1 MSNFFGFLWLIISV
15 AFWVTIIILIVNRAR
30 KKETS
35 FTWKTPLILF
45 VVGVFCLFIGVITA
59 TSDSNSDK
67 DTAASSSSSSQ
78 ATKKSSSVDQS
89 SLSSSKAKDSSEKA
103 ESISR
108 EASESSAS
116 SEEAASESAASASKA
131 ASESA
136 ASASK
141 AASKASSEAAEK
153 DPNSYNTGITYD
165 QIARSPEDYKGKK
178 MQFTGRVIQVM
189 EDDDETEIRLAVDGN
204 SDNIILVGFNP
215 DILSGSRVLE
225 DDLVTISG
233 ESVGTISYKSTMAG
247 KITVPAIAANI
258 INDQGKASD
267 DYGY

>member
-45 VVGVFCLFIGVITA
+45 VVGVLCLFIGVITA

-67 DTAASSSSSSQ
+67 DTAASSSSSR
-78 ATKKSSSVDQS
+78 SVDQS

>member
-45 VVGVFCLFIGVITA
+45 VVGVLCLFIGVITA
-59 TSDSNSDK
+59 TSDSNYDK

-108 EASESSAS
+108 E
-116 SEEAASESAASASKA
+116 
-131 ASESA
+131 
-136 ASASK
+136 
-141 AASKASSEAAEK
+141 ASSEAAEK

>member
-1 MSNFFGFLWLIISV
+1 MCYVYLLV
-15 AFWVTIIILIVNRAR
+15 LLLLQAILILIRIQLQAVPHLVKQQKRVHQLINLACRQAKQKILLKKPNR
-30 KKETS
+30 
-35 FTWKTPLILF
+35 FL
-45 VVGVFCLFIGVITA
+45 
-59 TSDSNSDK
+59 
-67 DTAASSSSSSQ
+67 
-78 ATKKSSSVDQS
+78 
-89 SLSSSKAKDSSEKA
+89 EK
-103 ESISR
+103 R
-108 EASESSAS
+108 PNHQRLLS

>member
-45 VVGVFCLFIGVITA
+45 VVGVLCLFIGVITA

-116 SEEAASESAASASKA
+116 SEEA

-247 KITVPAIAANI
+247 KIIVPAIAANI

>member
-45 VVGVFCLFIGVITA
+45 VVGVLCLFIGVITA

-89 SLSSSKAKDSSEKA
+89 SLSSSKAKVSSEKA

-136 ASASK
+136 AS
-141 AASKASSEAAEK
+141 ASKASSEAAEK

>member
-45 VVGVFCLFIGVITA
+45 VVGVLCLFIGVITA

-108 EASESSAS
+108 E
-116 SEEAASESAASASKA
+116 
-131 ASESA
+131 
-136 ASASK
+136 
-141 AASKASSEAAEK
+141 ASSEAAEK